1 MNGPNGVSADVNGNV
16 YIADFGN
23 QRIRKINPA
32 GIVSTFAGTGT
43 AGYNGDGNAA
53 TSAQLCYPI
62 GVSADINGNVYI
74 ADRDN
79 NRIRMVNFAGI
90 IATFA
95 GIGTAGSS
103 GDDGLAISAQLNHPY
118 GVAADI
124 SGNVYIVDL
133 FNSRIRKVNSAGIIT
148 AFAGTGVAGY
158 NGDGVLATLA
168 QLNNPW
174 GVSADISGNVY
185 IADQWNHRIRK
196 VNSAGIVT
204 TFAGTGTDGYN
215 GDGFAATSAQLRYP
229 SGLSAD
235 INGNVYIADT
245 GNSMIR
251 KVNSAGIITTLAGT
265 GIAGYNGDGDA
276 TSAQLNNPYG
286 VSADMNG
293 NVYIADPFNER
304 IRFVVISPQ
313 PVARPMMLP
322 SCQPSLRPSRQPS
335 NQPTMQPSQ
344 QPSSQPS
351 GTGISNAR
359 NELQLIAERTLIYFS
374 SH

>member
-53 TSAQLCYPI
+53 TSAQLYYPT
-62 GVSADINGNVYI
+62 GVSADMNGNVYI

-174 GVSADISGNVY
+174 GV
-185 IADQWNHRIRK
+185 
-196 VNSAGIVT
+196 
-204 TFAGTGTDGYN
+204 
-215 GDGFAATSAQLRYP
+215 
-229 SGLSAD
+229 SAD